1 MSKWQCSRHNELD
14 RGGNS
19 RFLGGLRNLHT
30 QEYAETTLR
39 DEASP
44 TPKKDER
51 ASKKA
56 GKRCWDALGSSK
68 KLHDTQEGI
77 KQNKQMVLKKKK
89 PVWNGGIVGKV
100 LRIQLRNPAPEEFQ
114 ERRQGLV

>member
-1 MSKWQCSRHNELD
+1 MQTWVILWLKQGCHYHVQVTVCSRHNELY

-44 TPKKDER
+44 TPKKDEG

-56 GKRCWDALGSSK
+56 GKRLRDALGSSK

-89 PVWNGGIVGKV
+89 SQCEMEGLW
-100 LRIQLRNPAPEEFQ
+100 
-114 ERRQGLV
+114 ERY